1 MAWTPRSR
9 SSSGRSTARY
19 FPLLSPIKGSQQC
32 GACFAVATLD
42 LGLNARALIAC
53 RSCGC
58 TFPQTDEIDDLF
70 NFSTDVEESGNDLE
84 FDTSELEQIEM
95 LETFRTNLAASS
107 SGAGGAGRINAGR
120 GGALP
125 LPSQEK

>member
-1 MAWTPRSR
+1 VRGLLCRRHLGPWTE
-9 SSSGRSTARY
+9 
-19 FPLLSPIKGSQQC
+19 C
-32 GACFAVATLD
+32 
-42 LGLNARALIAC
+42 ARADRC